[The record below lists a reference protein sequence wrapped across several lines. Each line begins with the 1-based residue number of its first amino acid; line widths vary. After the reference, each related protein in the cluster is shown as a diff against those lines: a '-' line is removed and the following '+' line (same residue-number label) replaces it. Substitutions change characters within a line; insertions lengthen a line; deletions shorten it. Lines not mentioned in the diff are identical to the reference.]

1 LTYELVTGTSTPY
14 PYNQTEYLFH
24 LSQARFGLCLRGY
37 GPKCNREIE
46 LMAMGTVLIVTPDVD
61 MKNYFDPPVNGDHYL
76 VVRSPDE
83 LSRVIQELPD
93 NEWERMSRNCRDW
106 YRKPFV

>member
-1 LTYELVTGTSTPY
+1 
-14 PYNQTEYLFH
+14 
-24 LSQARFGLCLRGY
+24 
-37 GPKCNREIE
+37 
-46 LMAMGTVLIVTPDVD
+46 MGTVLIVTPDVD

-106 YRKPFV
+106 YRKPFVQSQPNRRLGICVTQALMDRFIKR